1 MFNGSQGRLELE
13 VVESTHRA
21 PEDGEALGGLIH
33 GTEALPHAGHA
44 RVTLQNLWGK
54 SQDIPVHYDH
64 AGHGGGDDRM
74 LSVLFGP
81 APGEEPET
89 GDASKQGANERDGA
103 MALAVGL
110 LANESFKNGQFMHVK
125 DLQLPL

>member
-1 MFNGSQGRLELE
+1 
-13 VVESTHRA
+13 
-21 PEDGEALGGLIH
+21 
-33 GTEALPHAGHA
+33 
-44 RVTLQNLWGK
+44 
-54 SQDIPVHYDH
+54 VHHDH

-74 LSVLFGP
+74 LNVLFGP
-81 APGEEPET
+81 APGEKEET
-89 GDASKQGANERDGA
+89 GDASKQTANERDGA

>member
-13 VVESTHRA
+13 VVESQFRV
-21 PEDGEALGGLIH
+21 PSNDDGMDGLIH
-33 GTEALPHAGHA
+33 GTQSLPNAGEAT
-44 RVTLQNLWGK
+44 VTLHRLWK
-54 SQDIPVHYDH
+54 KPEKLPIKIDH
-64 AGHGGGDDRM
+64 AGHGGGDARM

-81 APGEEPET
+81 TPGEVADT

-110 LANESFKNGQFMHVK
+110 LANESFKTGRFVNLK
-125 DLQLPL
+125 SLNLPL